1 MSPRPRPPRQMPQP
15 TTRHPDVA
23 ADVTPDA
30 AADVAEDAYPPPAPG
45 SAPAQETIIPAYVP
59 PARPLWDHARDIVQG
74 LIQGQGDITIA
85 ELRRLDLVRPEKV
98 LEVAD
103 EWDGRLQGRGNES
116 KRARLAKIKQHAE
129 MLMPPVADLG
139 VVESE
144 YETSAPGDEEDAV
157 IESGVIESGV
167 IESGAAESGAAEPQF
182 AAFESGAVKED
193 HGTFESSA
201 FEGVGATREPENAD
215 ALGSLGRGRRTV
227 GRTRPFA
234 GPAARCRSALR
245 LHAESCDW
253 GGGLHRAR
261 ATAPAAEPL
270 GEPAAE
276 AAGPEGSA
284 AEAAAVEAAAEWP
297 PDEDVL
303 GLDQSERTAALN
315 SLTPKELGRLFS
327 ATDDK
332 SAKLS
337 IIDTLE
343 TMPGVETISV
353 IQLILDDPDPEVQ
366 LRALDAGGAPAG
378 RGVAAA

>member
-1 MSPRPRPPRQMPQP
+1 M
-15 TTRHPDVA
+15 
-23 ADVTPDA
+23 
-30 AADVAEDAYPPPAPG
+30 
-45 SAPAQETIIPAYVP
+45 
-59 PARPLWDHARDIVQG
+59 QG

-103 EWDGRLQGRGNES
+103 EWDGRLQGRGDES

-144 YETSAPGDEEDAV
+144 YSTSAPGDEEDAV

-201 FEGVGATREPENAD
+201 FEGVGATREPESTLTPSEAWD
-215 ALGSLGRGRRTV
+215 EAVEQSGVLDHSPDRQPGVAPL
-227 GRTRPFA
+227 FA
-234 GPAARCRSALR
+234 STPNPVIGEAVSIEP
-245 LHAESCDW
+245 EP
-253 GGGLHRAR
+253 
-261 ATAPAAEPL
+261 APAAEPL

-366 LRALDAGGAPAG
+366 LRALDAAERLLAEE
-378 RGVAAA
+378 

>member
-1 MSPRPRPPRQMPQP
+1 M
-15 TTRHPDVA
+15 
-23 ADVTPDA
+23 
-30 AADVAEDAYPPPAPG
+30 
-45 SAPAQETIIPAYVP
+45 
-59 PARPLWDHARDIVQG
+59 QG

-98 LEVAD
+98 LEVASELD
-103 EWDGRLQGRGNES
+103 VKLQGRGSQS

-139 VVESE
+139 VVETE
-144 YETSAPGDEEDAV
+144 YSTSAPGDEEDAV
-157 IESGVIESGV
+157 IESGAAEG
-167 IESGAAESGAAEPQF
+167 GAAENGAFEEVGAALEP
-182 AAFESGAVKED
+182 G
-193 HGTFESSA
+193 
-201 FEGVGATREPENAD
+201 NAD
-215 ALGSLGRGRRTV
+215 ALGGLDEAVEQSGVLDHSLDRQPGITPLFTSTPDPVIGEAASIA
-227 GRTRPFA
+227 PEPK
-234 GPAARCRSALR
+234 PAPAPK
-245 LHAESCDW
+245 
-253 GGGLHRAR
+253 
-261 ATAPAAEPL
+261 TAPADESL

-276 AAGPEGSA
+276 AAAPEGPA

-332 SAKLS
+332 TAKLS

-343 TMPGVETISV
+343 TMPGAETMSV

-366 LRALDAGGAPAG
+366 LRALDAAERLLQRSSGGL
-378 RGVAAA
+378 AAAAALGGPRRARGPSIG